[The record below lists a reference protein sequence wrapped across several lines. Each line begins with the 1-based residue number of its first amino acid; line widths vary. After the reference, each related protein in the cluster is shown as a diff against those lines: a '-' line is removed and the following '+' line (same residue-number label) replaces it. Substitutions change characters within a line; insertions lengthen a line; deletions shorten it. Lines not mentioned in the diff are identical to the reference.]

1 MCVFYTRA
9 EEFFHAVTHG
19 AGAVLAAIGG
29 LFLLQEARGTGDPWR
44 LASFAIYGAT
54 LVLLYT
60 VSTLYHGVSRPGLKA
75 KLRVLDHAAI
85 YLLIAGSYTPFIL
98 LRLRGP
104 WGWTLLA
111 LVWAVALAGV
121 IYKLTLLDRFPR
133 FSTASYLAMGWM
145 ALAAAAPLA
154 ARLGAETIAWILAG
168 GVIYTAGTLIY
179 HYNRIRHAHVVWHM
193 FVLAGSVCHF
203 VAIAGL

>member
-1 MCVFYTRA
+1 MFYTRG

-19 AGAVLAAIGG
+19 AGAVLAAAGG
-29 LFLLQEARGTGDPWR
+29 VFLLVEALGTGDPWR
-44 LASFAIYGAT
+44 VASFAIYAVT

-60 VSTLYHGVSRPGLKA
+60 ASTLYHGVRRLKLKA

-104 WGWTLLA
+104 WGWTLLGM
-111 LVWAVALAGV
+111 VWIVALAGV

-133 FSTASYLAMGWM
+133 FSTVSYLAMGWM

-154 ARLGAETIAWILAG
+154 GQLAGETAAWILAG
-168 GVIYTAGTLIY
+168 GVIYTSGTLIY
-179 HYNRIRHAHVVWHM
+179 HYNRIRYAHVVWHL
-193 FVLAGSVCHF
+193 FVLGGSVCHF

>member
-1 MCVFYTRA
+1 MFYTRA
-9 EEFFHAVTHG
+9 EEFFHAATHG
-19 AGAVLAAIGG
+19 TGAVLAAVGG
-29 LFLLQEARGTGDPWR
+29 VVLLLEALGAGDPWR
-44 LASFAIYGAT
+44 VTSFAIYAAT
-54 LVLLYT
+54 LVLLYS
-60 VSTLYHGVSRPGLKA
+60 VSTLYHGVRRPGLKR

-121 IYKLTLLDRFPR
+121 IYKLTLLDRYPR

-145 ALAAAAPLA
+145 ALLAAAPLA
-154 ARLGAETIAWILAG
+154 TQLGIETIAWILAG
-168 GVIYTAGTLIY
+168 GVTYTVGTLIY
-179 HYNRIRHAHVVWHM
+179 HYNRIRYAHVVWHV

-203 VAIAGL
+203 VAISGL